1 MEAIEKH
8 NERIGRMTVCVIRRM
23 MAVLFFLLPASLF
36 TLSAQPLSEQEIIQ
50 RMAAAAGEIRTV
62 QCEFTQTKH
71 TKLLKKEQVS
81 KGKMSCQL
89 PDKLRWEY
97 LSPRAK
103 TILLDNSKSHPTRGG
118 MEESIARLI
127 MNSVTGRS
135 LTDSNMF
142 HVTAEEKPT
151 EYVATLIPQR
161 KEMKRI
167 FTKLVLHFDLKQS
180 TVTEVELHEKNG
192 DQTVIE
198 LHDIRI
204 N

>member
-1 MEAIEKH
+1 ML
-8 NERIGRMTVCVIRRM
+8 
-23 MAVLFFLLPASLF
+23 AVLFFILQSSF
-36 TLSAQPLSEQEIIQ
+36 SCITAQPLSEQEIIQ

-62 QCEFTQTKH
+62 ECNFTQTKH

-103 TILLDNSKSHPTRGG
+103 TILLDNSKSLPTRNG
-118 MEESIARLI
+118 MEESVARLI

-135 LTDSNMF
+135 LTDSSMF
-142 HVTAEEKPT
+142 QVTAEEKPT
-151 EYVATLIPQR
+151 EYVATLIPLR

-180 TVTEVELHEKNG
+180 TVTKVELHEKNG

>member
-1 MEAIEKH
+1 ML
-8 NERIGRMTVCVIRRM
+8 
-23 MAVLFFLLPASLF
+23 AVLFFILQSSF
-36 TLSAQPLSEQEIIQ
+36 SCITAQPLSEQEIIQ
-50 RMAAAAGEIRTV
+50 RMAAAAGEI
-62 QCEFTQTKH
+62 
-71 TKLLKKEQVS
+71 
-81 KGKMSCQL
+81 QL

-103 TILLDNSKSHPTRGG
+103 TILLDNSKSLPTRNG
-118 MEESIARLI
+118 MEESVARLI

-135 LTDSNMF
+135 LTDSSMF
-142 HVTAEEKPT
+142 QVTAEEKPT
-151 EYVATLIPQR
+151 EYVATLIPLR

-180 TVTEVELHEKNG
+180 TVTKVELHEKNG